1 MRARWERESETGRKN
16 ISYVAFCFFFDG
28 DFLFFLVICFCFLN
42 TLSCSDQHERGKDM
56 KANGLLP
63 LWLSALWLYATWL
76 LHHRPPGWWMQTFE
90 FVQIDHSASD
100 SYAPPH
106 VDEAEAI
113 PSPVRLISCLFNYWR
128 WCEIKIGRRSQ
139 KIRFWILLPL
149 KFCPKLWAQI
159 ILTWKVDPKSLTANL
174 LLQNIAPKPFHPKR
188 LIWCKFLAWVDW
200 APICFTSKLREGFD
214 KV

>member
-90 FVQIDHSASD
+90 FAQIDHIASD
-100 SYAPPH
+100 AYAPPH

-128 WCEIKIGRRSQ
+128 WCEIEIGRRSQ
-139 KIRFWILLPL
+139 TMRFWILFAFEVLSKVVSPNNFDL
-149 KFCPKLWAQI
+149 KSWSQKFDCKL
-159 ILTWKVDPKSLTANL
+159 
-174 LLQNIAPKPFHPKR
+174 IAPKYCPQTF
-188 LIWCKFLAWVDW
+188 W
-200 APICFTSKLREGFD
+200 SKKSDL
-214 KV
+214 V

>member
-1 MRARWERESETGRKN
+1 
-16 ISYVAFCFFFDG
+16 
-28 DFLFFLVICFCFLN
+28 
-42 TLSCSDQHERGKDM
+42 M
-56 KANGLLP
+56 KANLLLP

-76 LHHRPPGWWMQTFE
+76 LHHRSPGWWMQLFE

-128 WCEIKIGRRSQ
+128 WCEIEIWRRSQ
-139 KIRFWILLPL
+139 TIQFWILFAFEVLSPNN
-149 KFCPKLWAQI
+149 FDPKI
-159 ILTWKVDPKSLTANL
+159 FTWKDDPKSLTAKL
-174 LLQNIAPKPFHPKR
+174 LLQNIAPKPFDPKS